1 MLDQI
6 KLLAANLTRRQIL
19 TIAVVTIA
27 LGACLGFLIVRNRDR
42 DYQPVYTGLAPED
55 AGKIVARLKEG
66 NVEYR
71 LGDNGAT
78 ILVRSA
84 RAAEVRLMLASSGL
98 PKSGRLGFEL
108 FDKTNFGTSDFAEQ
122 VNYRRALEGE
132 LERSI
137 GSIQEVEQSRV
148 HLSFA
153 KESVFTESKQPAKAS
168 VLLKLRG
175 DAELSKKNVLAIEH
189 LVANAVQGLA
199 PENVSIVDMKGN
211 LLSRRARTEDS
222 GDEYKQHYIEY
233 RQRIEKDLLAN
244 IYSTLEPVLGADHF
258 RAGVSVDVDYTS
270 GEQSEETFDPDRS
283 VMVTQQRSEES
294 NTPNMMS
301 GVPGTASSLPR
312 PTSRPGSS
320 SSTMTRRTENTSYQT
335 SRTVRRTKLPDGSIR
350 RISISAILD
359 QNVRWEG
366 TGAKARRILEPPSEE
381 TLKKVRDLISGAV
394 GYNQERGDQIFVQS
408 LPFEVTLRAN
418 PAPADPVATPK
429 PATGDSPITQWLA
442 SRNIALTPMM
452 LGMIGAGVLLL
463 LLLAGGALYF
473 LLRRKRKAK
482 HAAGVE
488 MPQQLPGAGDQLP
501 AVVDSA
507 TRSEFMHLDSTGTG
521 HIPIG
526 ESADAMA
533 RAEAELLRSIRVPEL
548 TTKKAEVLVKHITEQ
563 AKREP
568 IAMAQL
574 LRSWLSERERR

>member
-6 KLLAANLTRRQIL
+6 KSLAANLNRRQIL
-19 TIAVVTIA
+19 TIAVVSIA
-27 LGACLGFLIVRNRDR
+27 IATGLGFLIVRNRDR

-84 RAAEVRLMLASSGL
+84 RTAEVRVMLASSGL

-122 VNYRRALEGE
+122 VNFRRALEGE

-148 HLSFA
+148 HLTFA
-153 KESVFTESKQPAKAS
+153 KESVFTESRQPAKAS
-168 VLLKLRG
+168 VLLKLKG

-211 LLSRRARTEDS
+211 LLSKRARGEEG

-258 RAGVSVDVDYTS
+258 RAGVSVDVDYSS

-320 SSTMTRRTENTSYQT
+320 SAAMTRRTENTSYQT

-350 RISISAILD
+350 RISVSAILD

-366 TGAKARRILEPPSEE
+366 TGAKARRVLEPPSEE
-381 TLKKVRDLISGAV
+381 TLKKVRELISGAV

-418 PAPADPVATPK
+418 PAPADPAAPTK
-429 PATGDSPITQWLA
+429 PVTVDSPVTQWLA
-442 SRNIALTPMM
+442 ARNIALTPMM
-452 LGMIGAGVLLL
+452 LGIAGAAVLALL
-463 LLLAGGALYF
+463 FLAAGAFYF
-473 LLRRKRKAK
+473 FSRKRKAK
-482 HAAGVE
+482 HAASVE
-488 MPQQLPGAGDQLP
+488 MPQQLPRAGEPLP
-501 AVVDSA
+501 AVVEPA
-507 TRSEFMHLDSTGTG
+507 TPSEFVRLDSSGRG

-533 RAEAELLRSIRVPEL
+533 RAEAELLQSIRVPEL

-574 LRSWLSERERR
+574 LRSWLSEKERR